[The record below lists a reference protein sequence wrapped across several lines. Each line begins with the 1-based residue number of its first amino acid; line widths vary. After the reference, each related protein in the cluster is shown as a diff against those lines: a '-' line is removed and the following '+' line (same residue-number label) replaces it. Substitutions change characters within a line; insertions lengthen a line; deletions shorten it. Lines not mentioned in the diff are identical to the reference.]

1 MLIRVM
7 FHGVDESDWL
17 SRSCYF
23 FAKLARL
30 NMGGLSHCSVQVGER
45 IYELTLDGVT
55 VVSYVDQ
62 VTPRE
67 CRRSIEWSID
77 ELESLLIFTR
87 VLQLMMVDYR
97 LNLLDLIRVCLRL
110 KPKGLTC
117 TGFVECILCL
127 PVRNDTPLNT
137 YIRLTD
143 DTVQGT
149 RELS

>member
-1 MLIRVM
+1 MMVQVM
-7 FHGVDESDWL
+7 FHGVDESDLL

-23 FAKLARL
+23 FGKLARL
-30 NMGGLSHCSVQVGER
+30 NMGGLSHCSVRVGEKT
-45 IYELTLDGVT
+45 YELTMKGVAVT
-55 VVSYVDQ
+55 YVDQ

-67 CRRSIEWSID
+67 FIRSIEWEID
-77 ELESLLIFTR
+77 DLESLIIFTR
-87 VLQLMMVDYR
+87 VLALMMVDYK

-110 KPKGLTC
+110 KSKGLTC

-127 PVRNDTPLNT
+127 PVCNDTPLNT

-143 DTVQGT
+143 DTIQNT